1 MAALK
6 EVGQKKTRVAERNH
20 PVNIKVYHLFW
31 ANSIATER
39 ILTPNVLEA
48 EALKPAPARI
58 AMNKTYK
65 ETCFNSGR
73 EDSTTTHEKPA
84 NQVNGQD

>member
-1 MAALK
+1 MAAY
-6 EVGQKKTRVAERNH
+6 KKVRQQRTRVAEQNH
-20 PVNIKVYHLFW
+20 PNPVKVYPLFW

-73 EDSTTTHEKPA
+73 EDSATTHEKPA
-84 NQVNGQD
+84 NQVNAQD